1 MCCPLRLKETLRELC
16 ETALVMA
23 TWVRH
28 AAVQDSLTRPVT
40 DRFFLIAGPNSACG
54 CASMCVCVCVCVSL
68 LRLGAEGRVRV
79 GESVAVLD
87 KTSSTENRG

>member
-1 MCCPLRLKETLRELC
+1 VC
-16 ETALVMA
+16 VG
-23 TWVRH
+23 V
-28 AAVQDSLTRPVT
+28 
-40 DRFFLIAGPNSACG
+40 CG
-54 CASMCVCVCVCVSL
+54 CVWVCVGVCGCVWVCVSL